1 MTDPKQFYVAYLN
14 ILGCRCFFN
23 QNPDKAKDLLDDIH
37 TAFDTVTNIIE
48 CVQRATLEAGSSPYG
63 GIPKLKAHRKVFSDQ
78 ILMCFEKTEDAF
90 FDLNNLLAMASI
102 AADIQKEFILKYGI
116 SLRGSISQGEF
127 SIDED
132 FAFGRDLIETTSQD
146 NQNRMPRIIFTP
158 QILQELTANRTSL
171 TKHELGWFY
180 DRWLDEL
187 LFQDKDGQTILNYLY
202 KVNGLMLERTPFFA
216 QVTTMMESRFP
227 KTHGSVSKYSYGIR
241 EVMDD
246 HSNVIEGKLDAY
258 GNYDDIDES
267 QTQTAVKRLEVF
279 RKYLWVAD
287 FHNSICERNGL
298 GEEFKIDVSTED
310 DNRFGLP
317 RRKNAYWCSS
327 STSRA

>member
-37 TAFDTVTNIIE
+37 AAFDTVTNIIE

-78 ILMCFEKTEDAF
+78 ILMCFEKTGDAF

-102 AADIQKEFILKYGI
+102 AADIQREFILKYGI

-171 TKHELGWFY
+171 TKHEWGWFY

-187 LFQDKDGQTILNYLY
+187 LFLDQDDRIVLNYLY
-202 KVNGLMLERTPFFA
+202 NITAQCLRER
-216 QVTTMMESRFP
+216 
-227 KTHGSVSKYSYGIR
+227 
-241 EVMDD
+241 
-246 HSNVIEGKLDAY
+246 
-258 GNYDDIDES
+258 
-267 QTQTAVKRLEVF
+267 
-279 RKYLWVAD
+279 
-287 FHNSICERNGL
+287 
-298 GEEFKIDVSTED
+298 
-310 DNRFGLP
+310 
-317 RRKNAYWCSS
+317 CSS
-327 STSRA
+327 PK

>member
-37 TAFDTVTNIIE
+37 AAFDTVTNIIE

-78 ILMCFEKTEDAF
+78 ILMCFEKTGDAF

-102 AADIQKEFILKYGI
+102 AADIQREFILKYGI

-187 LFQDKDGQTILNYLY
+187 LLLDQDDRIVLNYLY
-202 KVNGLMLERTPFFA
+202 NIDSTVLERTPFFTQIA
-216 QVTTMMESRFP
+216 TMIETRMP
-227 KTHGSVSKYSYGIR
+227 KTSVFKSKCRYDI
-241 EVMDD
+241 EDVMKE
-246 HSNVIEGKLDAY
+246 HSIVVEGKLAEY
-258 GNYDDIDES
+258 GCYDRFGKDQI
-267 QTQTAVKRLEVF
+267 QIVQRRNAVF
-279 RKYLWVAD
+279 QKYLWTAQL
-287 FHNSICERNGL
+287 HNAICKRNGL
-298 GEEFKIDVSTED
+298 GNSCLIDDSTDTDE
-310 DNRFGLP
+310 RFGLP
-317 RRKNAYWCSS
+317 CKRTWEYAEC
-327 STSRA
+327 TVGA

>member
-37 TAFDTVTNIIE
+37 AAFDTVTNIIE
-48 CVQRATLEAGSSPYG
+48 CVQRAALETSDYSHEE
-63 GIPKLKAHRKVFSDQ
+63 IPKLKAYRKVFSNEV
-78 ILMCFEKTEDAF
+78 LMCFEKTGDAF

-102 AADIQKEFILKYGI
+102 VADIQREFILKYGI
-116 SLRGSISQGEF
+116 SLGGCISQGAF

-132 FAFGRDLIETTSQD
+132 FAFGRELVETTSFEDFTQI
-146 NQNRMPRIIFTP
+146 PRIVFTA
-158 QILQELTANRTSL
+158 QILQELSAIRPSL
-171 TKHELGWFY
+171 AMHELKWFY
-180 DRWLDEL
+180 DSWLDEL
-187 LFQDKDGQTILNYLY
+187 LFQDKNGQTILNYLY

-267 QTQTAVKRLEVF
+267 QTQTAMKRLEVF